1 MTRARAGA
9 PKLVDRETALLADQL
24 RKAWRV
30 REASSPIH
38 AVLKFE
44 AEGLVL
50 GAGTILAEPG
60 ADLTPGGAGETRLT
74 TLLAAAYGRRMTKD
88 VVGHIRSANARWRE
102 ADQRLADLHL
112 ALTRLER
119 LPQPREAA
127 RRLFM
132 ADGLMRAGAEP
143 VSILKALDI
152 DDPAS
157 APMAKYSADQLRAPA
172 GNGVF
177 SVDGCG
183 KPRRPRRRR
192 PLRYGRTSRAHY
204 VAERPEPRRGWRR
217 ARPASLPICL

>member
-102 ADQRLADLHL
+102 ADQRLADLHQIGAL
-112 ALTRLER
+112 AAA
-119 LPQPREAA
+119 PRSGPA
-127 RRLFM
+127 
-132 ADGLMRAGAEP
+132 P
-143 VSILKALDI
+143 VH
-152 DDPAS
+152 
-157 APMAKYSADQLRAPA
+157 
-172 GNGVF
+172 G
-177 SVDGCG
+177 
-183 KPRRPRRRR
+183 RRP
-192 PLRYGRTSRAHY
+192 YAGGRGTGLD
-204 VAERPEPRRGWRR
+204 PEGAGHR
-217 ARPASLPICL
+217 